1 MKRLLLTS
9 FCIASMA
16 VFWAL
21 LILSFFIPENFHV
34 F

>member
-9 FCIASMA
+9 FCIVSVS

-21 LILSFFIPENFHV
+21 LIISFFLRET
-34 F
+34 